1 LGTQAERTAV
11 LFGPHPL
18 LLDALEGI
26 LARIGVAVAGRTASP
41 EEALALVERAQPDL
55 FICEMEPTHGLEGLS
70 LIRACRERQSTL
82 RVLAL
87 GTSRDPRDAAAA
99 AFAAGAGAYASKFA
113 RSDDVAATVRQVF
126 EQTIFLANVDGE
138 NGGHTVQSTLS
149 AEDGGVPL
157 TRREREILVLTA
169 QGHSNRELAR
179 LLWITEQTVKFHL
192 SNIYS
197 KLDVANRTEAA
208 RWAYQRGLVV

>member
-55 FICEMEPTHGLEGLS
+55 FICEMEPARGLEGLS

-87 GTSRDPRDAAAA
+87 GTSRDPRDAAA

-126 EQTIFLANVDGE
+126 EQTIFLANGDGE
-138 NGGHTVQSTLS
+138 NGGHTVPSTVS
-149 AEDGGVPL
+149 AADGGVRL
-157 TRREREILVLTA
+157 TRREREILVLAA